1 MSGISDKAR
10 FWLGRDPDLST
21 RAEAERMIAAA
32 DEAALTE
39 QFGTRL
45 AFGTAGL
52 RGLFGA
58 GPNRMNRLVVRETS
72 AGLAAYLLDHVREAG
87 RRGVVIG
94 YDGRRLSP
102 EFAED
107 TASVLA
113 GYGIIVHLFDRPV
126 PTPVVAFAVK
136 QYDAAAGVMITASHN
151 PPEYNGYKV
160 YWENGAQIIP
170 PIDEGI
176 ALAIDKAAVQEIS
189 YREVAGARRDGLIRP
204 FSDAQIEDYLQ
215 QVAAL
220 SVHAGDAEIRASLAI
235 AYTPMHGVGAS
246 ITEAAVK
253 RAGFNAL
260 HTAKEQREPDGTF
273 PTVKFPNPEEAG
285 AMDIVLALA
294 AKVRADVV
302 FANDPD
308 ADRMAVA
315 LPLSDGTYRMLT
327 GDQVGV
333 LLGDDL
339 MASSKMPNGV
349 VACSIVSSRMLG
361 FMARS
366 RKIDF
371 FETLTGFKWI
381 ANGAIERRGRG
392 QNFLF
397 GYEEALGYTVGELV
411 RDKDGVSAIVAFAE
425 MVAASKARGETL
437 WARLDALYREH
448 GVFLTL
454 QKSIGL
460 KPGSASIGDKLR
472 AAPPTVI
479 AGKKVVQTD
488 DLRTSERHT
497 ASGITAINLPRS
509 DVLTYFLEDD
519 SRVIVRPSGTEP
531 KLKCYYEVRESVKAD
546 ETVATAEARARVN
559 LSVLATTHGASL

>member
-1 MSGISDKAR
+1 MS
-10 FWLGRDPDLST
+10 RDPDAST
-21 RAEAERMIAAA
+21 RTETERLIASGANDALA
-32 DEAALTE
+32 D
-39 QFGTRL
+39 QFGVRL

-58 GPNRMNRLVVRETS
+58 GPNRMNRLVVRETT
-72 AGLAAYLLDHVREAG
+72 AGLAAYLLEHVREAG
-87 RRGVVIG
+87 RRGVVVG

-113 GYGIIVHLFDRPV
+113 GYGIIVHLFDRAL
-126 PTPVVAFAVK
+126 PTPLVAFAVK

-151 PPEYNGYKV
+151 PPDYNGYKV
-160 YWENGAQIIP
+160 YWENGAQIIS

-176 ALAIDKAAVQEIS
+176 ALAIEKAATEQIS
-189 YREVAGARRDGLIRP
+189 YRDFAGAKKDGLIR
-204 FSDAQIEDYLQ
+204 SLGNAQVEEYLKH
-215 QVAAL
+215 VSAL
-220 SVHAGDAEIRASLAI
+220 SVHSGNADVRSSLAI

-246 ITEAAVK
+246 VVEVALK
-253 RAGFNAL
+253 RAGFNSV
-260 HTAKEQREPDGTF
+260 HTAAEQREPDGAF

-285 AMDIVLALA
+285 AMDIVNALA

-302 FANDPD
+302 LANDPD

-315 LPLSDGTYRMLT
+315 LPTADGTYRMLT

-339 MASSKMPNGV
+339 MASSKAKNPV

-361 FMARS
+361 YMARA
-366 RKIDF
+366 RNVDF

-392 QNFLF
+392 QDFLF

-425 MVAASKARGETL
+425 MVAALKARGETV
-437 WARLDALYREH
+437 WQRLDALYREH
-448 GVFLTL
+448 GIFLTL

-460 KPGSASIGDKLR
+460 KPGGAAIGDKLR
-472 AAPPTVI
+472 ASPPTVI
-479 AGKKVVQTD
+479 AGRKVTQTD
-488 DLRTSERHT
+488 DLLTSKRTT
-497 ASGITAINLPRS
+497 AAGVSTIDLPRS
-509 DVLTYFLEDD
+509 DVLTYFLDDD

-531 KLKCYYEVRESVKAD
+531 KLKCYYEVRESVKAG
-546 ETVATAEARARVN
+546 EPVAAAEARARAALEA
-559 LSVLATTHGASL
+559 LSREHGATI